1 MGWKMGY
8 TGTPEGG
15 KAQGGMPGGYSLVA
29 LEKNGV
35 KGRSGGSVREK
46 EGGRPPGVR

>member
-15 KAQGGMPGGYSLVA
+15 KDQRGTPGGSLLVA
-29 LEKNGV
+29 LEKNGM
-35 KGRSGGSVREK
+35 KGRSSGSAREK
-46 EGGRPPGVR
+46 GEGSPPGVR